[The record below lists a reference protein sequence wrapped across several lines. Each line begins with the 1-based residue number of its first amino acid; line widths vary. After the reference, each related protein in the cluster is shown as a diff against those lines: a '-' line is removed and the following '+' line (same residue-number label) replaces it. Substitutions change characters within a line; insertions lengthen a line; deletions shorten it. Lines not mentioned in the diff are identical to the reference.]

1 MRAVAE
7 SPGTRKVVVRAAAG
21 LAAPLIVA
29 GLLGFF
35 APAEIYLWIKAG
47 HLIAA
52 MGWMGGMLG
61 VAYLFTFHAQTV
73 PGSSETE
80 RLADIEQQ
88 AMRLIVNPAMVLTW
102 GLGLW
107 LAWQGRWLSDGWLH
121 AKLLVVTILSG
132 MQGGLLAA
140 AAVTL
145 VIVKPM

>member
-1 MRAVAE
+1 M
-7 SPGTRKVVVRAAAG
+7 
-21 LAAPLIVA
+21 
-29 GLLGFF
+29 
-35 APAEIYLWIKAG
+35 YLWIKAG
-47 HLIAA
+47 HLVAA

-61 VAYLFTFHAQTV
+61 VVYLFTFHAQTV
-73 PGSSETE
+73 PGSPEAE
-80 RLADIEQQ
+80 RLADTEQQ
-88 AMRLIVNPAMVLTW
+88 AMRLVVNPAMVLTW

-132 MQGGLLAA
+132 MHGWAVGIVRSFAGGERRRGARFYARMAAMGGLLAA